1 MKRGGQNTQSE
12 NCKRERERESERS
25 KVSCIAPLE
34 GIKIIA
40 DSIQTKQEPKSTDV

>member
-1 MKRGGQNTQSE
+1 MNEWDREEKEGE
-12 NCKRERERESERS
+12 IKKERERERDAS

-40 DSIQTKQEPKSTDV
+40 DSIQTQQEPKSTDV